1 MHICLGEISQGVKLL
16 NVYNFLE
23 ELRNRYYSQLSLI
36 IDRYEIY
43 KDKSCI
49 IQDTFLEKYSCGFT
63 ANFDPYNNNFRV
75 DLISLTEISIDM
87 KFDTWLNREIEL
99 IFKYNSTDIFSI
111 LFSKNKTTI
120 KFYSNFR
127 YYLKSKDR
135 QEYIELIDFLN
146 KFSWNEMPRKSLEI
160 DEDISMAIL
169 SDDQRISLSFFD
181 MILSD
186 LEN

>member
-1 MHICLGEISQGVKLL
+1 MYICLGEISQGAKLL

-23 ELRNRYYSQLSLI
+23 EFRNRFYTRLCSI

-43 KDKSCI
+43 QDKSCI
-49 IQDTFLEKYSCGFT
+49 IQDTFLEKHSCGFT
-63 ANFDPYNNNFRV
+63 ANFDPKQPNFRI
-75 DLISLTEISIDM
+75 DLISLKEIAIDI
-87 KFDTWLNREIEL
+87 KFDTWFNREIEL
-99 IFKYNSTDIFSI
+99 IFKHSSTYIFSI

-127 YYLKSKDR
+127 YLKLKSR
-135 QEYIELIDFLN
+135 REYIELIDFLH
-146 KFSWNEMPRKSLEI
+146 KFSWSEMPVKSLEI
-160 DEDISMAIL
+160 DEDISMTIL

>member
-1 MHICLGEISQGVKLL
+1 MYICLSKTSQGAELL

-23 ELRNRYYSQLSLI
+23 EFRNRFYTQLCSI

-43 KDKSCI
+43 QDKSSI
-49 IQDTFLEKYSCGFT
+49 IQDTFLEKHSCGFT
-63 ANFDPYNNNFRV
+63 ANFDPYNYNFRV
-75 DLISLTEISIDM
+75 DLISLKEISIDM

-99 IFKYNSTDIFSI
+99 IFEHSNTNIFSI

-120 KFYSNFR
+120 KFNSNFR
-127 YYLKSKDR
+127 YRRIKDR
-135 QEYIELIDFLN
+135 YEYIELIDFLN